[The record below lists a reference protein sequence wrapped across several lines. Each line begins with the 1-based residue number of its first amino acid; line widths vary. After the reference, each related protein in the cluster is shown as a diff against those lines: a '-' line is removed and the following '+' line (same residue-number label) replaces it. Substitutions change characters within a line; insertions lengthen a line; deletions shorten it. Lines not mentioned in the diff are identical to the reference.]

1 MYRRREG
8 VCLEAPALNQLPR
21 LWTEAGKRDVHL
33 LPLPSA
39 HWPPRGSCARPSPN
53 YCRHHQLSGHLPPLP
68 PPLPPPM
75 PSLPV
80 ASLPFILISSF
91 SIFLYTS
98 WYSSLIFFLPI
109 IFLPLFLII
118 LLLITFS
125 PLLPLLLLPPTPLP
139 SSFFLPP
146 TPIPSPISYSF
157 SFFPPFA
164 FTSCP
169 LTRHYQLG
177 QLRVL
182 NDVLNPIPLPM
193 IIIRK

>member
-80 ASLPFILISSF
+80 ASLPFILISSL
-91 SIFLYTS
+91 SLFLYTS
-98 WYSSLIFFLPI
+98 WYSSLIFFLLFFSLSLSSCFLYPSHL
-109 IFLPLFLII
+109 FFPFYSFLLPLCLLPPSFLLPLFL
-118 LLLITFS
+118 L
-125 PLLPLLLLPPTPLP
+125 
-139 SSFFLPP
+139 
-146 TPIPSPISYSF
+146 PSPILFPSF
-157 SFFPPFA
+157 LHSLPPA
-164 FTSCP
+164 VRTLATISW
-169 LTRHYQLG
+169 
-177 QLRVL
+177 
-182 NDVLNPIPLPM
+182 DS
-193 IIIRK
+193 

>member
-91 SIFLYTS
+91 SLFLYTS
-98 WYSSLIFFLPI
+98 WYSSLIFFFLFFSLSSLSSCFLYPSHL
-109 IFLPLFLII
+109 FFPFYSFHLPLCL
-118 LLLITFS
+118 
-125 PLLPLLLLPPTPLP
+125 LP
-139 SSFFLPP
+139 SSPYP
-146 TPIPSPISYSF
+146 YSF
-157 SFFPPFA
+157 SHLFFFLLSSIRFHQLSAHSPLSA
-164 FTSCP
+164 GTVKSVKWCSQSNTFTDDNHS
-169 LTRHYQLG
+169 
-177 QLRVL
+177 
-182 NDVLNPIPLPM
+182 
-193 IIIRK
+193 